1 MFKYKQKLGFMER
14 HDRIEDDYK
23 HNKQNPGP
31 SRESVE
37 EKDDSSAGHLVQWA
51 IGIAVVILL
60 VIFIIYY

>member
-1 MFKYKQKLGFMER
+1 MER